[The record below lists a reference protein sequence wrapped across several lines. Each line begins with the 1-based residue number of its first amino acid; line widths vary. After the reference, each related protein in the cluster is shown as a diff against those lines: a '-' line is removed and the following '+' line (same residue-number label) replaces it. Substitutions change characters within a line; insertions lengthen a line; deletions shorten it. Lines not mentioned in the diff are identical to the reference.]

1 MCFLEDIS
9 ENDYIDWETAVYEYI
24 YTELND
30 NIMLYN
36 NKNFY
41 DNLIYSISSYYFD
54 LWKDIRLCN
63 DEHEEDIEKFV
74 KKFVFNFFNIY
85 QEFPLR
91 EYCEISNI
99 PDNEDIV
106 KKIEI
111 INNIPQPKQRT
122 MEWYEYRYG
131 LLTAS
136 NIWKAFSSQANR
148 NSLIY
153 EKCKPFDP
161 LSSNKIKGGSLTW
174 GNVFEPLSI
183 KIYEEKY
190 NTNIEDYG
198 CIQHPKY
205 KYIGASPDG
214 ININPDSNKFGRM
227 LEVKNIYNREINGI
241 PKDEYWIQMQMQLE
255 TCDLEIC
262 DFLETRFI
270 EFNNIE
276 EFYNDN
282 QEYKGLVLYFIKNNE
297 TIYKYLPLNTV
308 INEENIAKWK
318 NDTIEEMNDHIL
330 IKENYWYLDEFS
342 CVVVKRNKKW
352 FEAAVPIILEIWNI
366 ILKERKE
373 GFEHRAPKR
382 RLKPTEVYISN
393 NNENNDNTE
402 THIIHNLEFNNNIN
416 LIKLK

>member
-282 QEYKGLVLYFIKNNE
+282 QEYRGLVLYFIKNNE

>member
-393 NNENNDNTE
+393 NNDNTE

>member
-282 QEYKGLVLYFIKNNE
+282 QEYRGLVLYFIKNNE

-393 NNENNDNTE
+393 NNENTE

>member
-393 NNENNDNTE
+393 NNENTE

>member
-276 EFYNDN
+276 EFYNGN
-282 QEYKGLVLYFIKNNE
+282 QEYRGLVLYFIKNNE

-308 INEENIAKWK
+308 INEENITKWK

-393 NNENNDNTE
+393 NNDNTE
-402 THIIHNLEFNNNIN
+402 TYIIHNLEFNNNIN

>member
-282 QEYKGLVLYFIKNNE
+282 QEYRGLVLYFIKNNE

-393 NNENNDNTE
+393 NNDNTE

>member
-276 EFYNDN
+276 EFYNGN
-282 QEYKGLVLYFIKNNE
+282 QEYRGLVLYFIKNNE

-308 INEENIAKWK
+308 INEENITKWK

-393 NNENNDNTE
+393 NNDNTE